1 MKLEGQ
7 KQLAGKAMY
16 AAIGAPVVYVRKLRD
31 YGDKLAGYS
40 DKLSEQAQTA
50 FSEWAKEGEKVAKQ
64 LQEGKVGFRPVV
76 EEIQSRV
83 DLEKVQDRVE
93 KLRDQLEDALTSW
106 RESFSPAA
114 HKDAGNGGAAKTPAK
129 APAAKAPAKA
139 PAAKVPAKK
148 APAKK
153 APAKKAPATKAR
165 ATAPSAKAATARPAA
180 KTGA

>member
-1 MKLEGQ
+1 MNIESQ

-40 DKLSEQAQTA
+40 DKLSDQAQTA

-114 HKDAGNGGAAKTPAK
+114 HKDAGNGAAAKTPAK
-129 APAAKAPAKA
+129 APAATA
-139 PAAKVPAKK
+139 PAKK

-153 APAKKAPATKAR
+153 APAKKAR
-165 ATAPSAKAATARPAA
+165 ATAPSAKAATAKPAA

>member
-1 MKLEGQ
+1 MKVETQ
-7 KQLAGKAMY
+7 KQLAGKALY
-16 AAIGAPVVYVRKLRD
+16 AAIGAPVVYGRKLRD

-40 DKLSEQAQTA
+40 DKFSEQAQTA

-114 HKDAGNGGAAKTPAK
+114 HKDAGNGGAAM
-129 APAAKAPAKA
+129 APAKA
-139 PAAKVPAKK
+139 PAKKAPAAK

-153 APAKKAPATKAR
+153 APAKKAPARKAPAR
-165 ATAPSAKAATARPAA
+165 KAPAKAATTKPAA
-180 KTGA
+180 KSGA

>member
-1 MKLEGQ
+1 MKVESQ

-16 AAIGAPVVYVRKLRD
+16 AAIGAPVVYGRKLRD

-93 KLRDQLEDALTSW
+93 KLRDQLEDALMSW

-114 HKDAGNGGAAKTPAK
+114 HKDAGNGGAVKAAAKAPVAKAPVKK
-129 APAAKAPAKA
+129 APAAKAPAKKA
-139 PAAKVPAKK
+139 PARK
-148 APAKK
+148 APAK
-153 APAKKAPATKAR
+153 
-165 ATAPSAKAATARPAA
+165 AATRKPAA
-180 KTGA
+180 KSGA